1 MTDLFKYLDYRHFL
15 KDYYREQKE
24 RKGSAFSF
32 RSFARLAGLSSP
44 NFLQLVMEGK
54 RNLGPDGIRS
64 FSKALKLGKEE
75 GAYFENLVHFN
86 QCSTHD
92 ERNEWYK
99 RLSTSKKYREM
110 KEIEKNY
117 FVYFSRWYY
126 AAIRELAL
134 LPDFKEDTD
143 WIARKLSPP
152 ITVKEAATAL
162 ELLQK
167 LGFLTRDKSG
177 KLIQSERNITTA
189 REVMSLAIANFH
201 RQMIQRASES
211 IDRTPQDKRDISALT
226 LALSQEKFK
235 EAKRRIQEFR
245 RELNVLLSDEGKS
258 DAVYQI
264 NFQIF
269 NLSEVPWPRS

>member
-1 MTDLFKYLDYRHFL
+1 MADLFKYLDYRHFL

-64 FSKALKLGKEE
+64 FTKALKLNKEE
-75 GAYFENLVHFN
+75 ASYFENLVHFN
-86 QCSTHD
+86 QCATD
-92 ERNEWYK
+92 GERNEWYK
-99 RLSTSKKYREM
+99 RLSTSKRYREIR
-110 KEIEKNY
+110 ELEKDT

-126 AAIRELAL
+126 AAVRELVL
-134 LPDFKEDTD
+134 LPDFQEDPD

-167 LGFLTRDKSG
+167 LGFVTRDKNG
-177 KLIQSERNITTA
+177 RLTQSEKNITTA
-189 REVMSLAIANFH
+189 REVMSLAVSNFH
-201 RQMIQRASES
+201 RQMIQRAGES
-211 IDRTPQDKRDISALT
+211 IERTPSAHRDISALT

-245 RELNVLLSDEGKS
+245 RELNVLLSEDGS
-258 DAVYQI
+258 PDAIYQI
-264 NFQIF
+264 NFQMF
-269 NLSEVPWPRS
+269 NLSEVMWPKS